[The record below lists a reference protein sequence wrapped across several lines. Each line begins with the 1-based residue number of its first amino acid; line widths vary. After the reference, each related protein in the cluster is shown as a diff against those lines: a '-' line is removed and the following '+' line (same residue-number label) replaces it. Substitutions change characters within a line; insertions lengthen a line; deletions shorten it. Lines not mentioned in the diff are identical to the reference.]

1 MDTTIKEHGRDIKY
15 FYTKFSRMDDDI
27 SAIKA
32 SINQIKWVATG
43 GLAFY
48 VIENIGLLEALTI

>member
-1 MDTTIKEHGRDIKY
+1 
-15 FYTKFSRMDDDI
+15 MDDDI